1 MNSIIE
7 NPLTASLYALYLSH
21 PAVTTDS
28 RVCPE
33 NSLFFALKGDRFDG
47 NRYAADALKNGCA
60 VAVVD
65 APEVIPVAD
74 ASPEGTS
81 VPVLREYGLHG
92 RYFLVADVLAAL
104 QELAAYHR
112 RQFRTWSRPVS
123 VIGITGTNGKTTTK
137 ELLNAVLG
145 RRYRVLA
152 TAGNLNNQIGVPL
165 TLLRVTPDHEVA
177 IIEMGANHPMDI
189 AELCEWVRPD
199 YGLITNVGKGHLLGF
214 GSFEGVIE
222 AKTKLYDSLR
232 MTGGTAFVDAGNKH
246 LWPRAAGLQIIPY
259 GVAEEGVSSSLSD
272 AEPVSA
278 CPVFGRLVD
287 CSAYLKLALQIEGR
301 SIEIDTRLIGNY
313 NLYNV
318 TAAAAVGHAFGIPVA
333 DIKQAIEEYVPS
345 NMRSQLLKIGYDQE
359 IILDAYN
366 ANPVSMQ
373 AALRS
378 FSLHSA
384 PQKSLILGDMGEL
397 GGESLA
403 EHIHVLEYI
412 MTTDFGDLL
421 LVGSEFSA
429 AFSSLSLEQLGRLGA
444 KRNVRCYDTVDELCA
459 DTVVLQYLS
468 GAVLIKGSRSNALE
482 KVVET
487 MKHIV
492 E

>member
-1 MNSIIE
+1 MMK

-21 PAVTTDS
+21 PTVTTDS

-33 NSLFFALKGDRFDG
+33 NSIFFALKGGRFDG
-47 NRYAADALKNGCA
+47 NRYAADALRCGCA
-60 VAVVD
+60 IAVVD
-65 APEVIPVAD
+65 VPEAIPATDADSDAVAPSA
-74 ASPEGTS
+74 
-81 VPVLREYGLHG
+81 LEYGRHG
-92 RYFLVADVLAAL
+92 RYFLVPDVLSAL
-104 QELAAYHR
+104 QELAAFHR
-112 RQFRTWSRPVS
+112 EQFRTWSRPVP

-137 ELLNAVLG
+137 ELLNAVLS

-152 TAGNLNNQIGVPL
+152 TSGNLNNHIGVPL
-165 TLLRVTPDHEVA
+165 TLLQVTPDHELA

-214 GSFEGVIE
+214 GSFEGVVE

-232 MTGGTAFVDAGNKH
+232 ATGGTAFVDAGNPH
-246 LWPRAAGLQIIPY
+246 LWPKVVGLEVIPY
-259 GVAEEGVSSSLSD
+259 RVVEDSPEVTFATENIPD
-272 AEPVSA
+272 
-278 CPVFGRLVD
+278 CPVTGSLAD
-287 CSAYLKLALQIEGR
+287 CSSYLRLALQIEACR
-301 SIEIDTRLIGNY
+301 IEIGTHLIGDY
-313 NLYNV
+313 NLCNV
-318 TAAAAVGHAFGIPVA
+318 TAAAAVGHALGVSPA
-333 DIKQAIEEYVPS
+333 DIRKAVEEYVPS
-345 NMRSQLLKIGYDQE
+345 NMRSQLLTVGYDQK

-366 ANPVSMQ
+366 ANPVSML
-373 AALRS
+373 AALHS

-397 GGESLA
+397 GADSLS
-403 EHIHVLEYI
+403 EHIRVLEYI
-412 MTTDFGDLL
+412 MSTDFGDLL
-421 LVGSEFSA
+421 LVGREFAA
-429 AFSSLSLEQLGRLGA
+429 AFSALSLEQMGQLGA
-444 KRNVRCYDTVDELCA
+444 NRNVRCYNTVDDLCA

-468 GAVLIKGSRSNALE
+468 GTVLIKGSRSNALE